1 MESVLVIDSAAANA
15 ATGEIGRDLAGPLG
29 EMIGWVLDTAQHG
42 DLALHSLT
50 IQPMPNVLAGAPVRS
65 QEEREAA
72 EMT

>member
-15 ATGEIGRDLAGPLG
+15 AIGEIGRDLAGPLG

-50 IQPMPNVLAGAPVRS
+50 IQPMPNVLAGAPVRAM
-65 QEEREAA
+65 EERELQR
-72 EMT
+72 